1 MEYKKIDRHYSK
13 ICKICG
19 KEFESLYARAT
30 CCSDECRKESSRI
43 ASREWNRRHSAEL
56 AKKQRERRAEKNWF
70 NSCFIKQEKEDR
82 LAKIVKEHG
91 SNYGEYQMKKT
102 LEMVEPIDT
111 DLSKFKSKGSD
122 K

>member
-1 MEYKKIDRHYSK
+1 M
-13 ICKICG
+13 
-19 KEFESLYARAT
+19 AT
-30 CCSDECRKESSRI
+30 
-43 ASREWNRRHSAEL
+43 REWNRQQSDEL
-56 AKKQRERRAEKNWF
+56 AKKQRVRRAENSWF

-111 DLSKFKSKGSD
+111 DLSKFKLKGGD

>member
-1 MEYKKIDRHYSK
+1 MEYKKIDRHYRK
-13 ICKICG
+13 VCKICG

-56 AKKQRERRAEKNWF
+56 AKKQREKRAENRWF

-82 LAKIVKEHG
+82 LSKIVKEHG

-111 DLSKFKSKGSD
+111 DLSKFKLKGGE